1 MKLALPVL
9 AFIAGTASAQPL
21 LRYEPPA
28 DFTASLGRDPAVHVS
43 KGGDAIINVYPFKPL
58 AAAQFESRFRATRL
72 REMLAYDS
80 QEEKLAGPQEI
91 QAVPIPGADA
101 ALFARF
107 AEDRYGTLRYR
118 LRVAIS
124 AGGAVAIVD
133 YNAKGADGYQR
144 NWPAFAALLDS
155 IKVSTETAA
164 QSLAPKAL
172 NGKGMAGGADGLFLA
187 TTQRFMPAFGGAPG
201 SGSWTTATRF
211 YLLSKDGRFHRG
223 YGLPSVPGGELR
235 NFDFAK
241 AEREDPHNTGTYT
254 VSGDRVVVR
263 TRGGDSMEGRL
274 ARDELAIDSLKLK
287 KAALKK

>member
-21 LRYEPPA
+21 VQYEPPA
-28 DFTASLGRDPAVHVS
+28 GFTASLGRDPAAHVS
-43 KGGDAIINVYPFKPL
+43 KAGDAIINVYPFKPL
-58 AAAQFESRFRATRL
+58 AAPFGAEFRRTRL
-72 REMLAYDS
+72 REMLAADS
-80 QEEKLAGPQEI
+80 REEKLAGPQEI
-91 QAVPIPGADA
+91 QAVAVPGADA

-107 AEDRYGTLRYR
+107 VEDRYGTLRYR
-118 LRVAIS
+118 LRLAIS
-124 AGGAVAIVD
+124 ARGAVAIVD

-144 NWPAFAALLDS
+144 NWPAFEALLDS
-155 IKVSTETAA
+155 LKVVSEVATQE
-164 QSLAPKAL
+164 SLKKSKP
-172 NGKGMAGGADGLFLA
+172 GKNEPADGLFLA

-241 AEREDPHNTGTYT
+241 
-254 VSGDRVVVR
+254 
-263 TRGGDSMEGRL
+263 
-274 ARDELAIDSLKLK
+274 LK